1 MHSRPRVS
9 TVAFLPLAFALLL
22 ACTGSPSEKDDSRSQ
37 QLTYEGSS
45 TIADNILPAAVRAF
59 EDSTGIAFSN
69 VGRQGSGTGFRAVM
83 EGTADIGGM
92 SRELKRTESVQRPY
106 YRIIGYDAL
115 AIFVNER
122 SLITDLSKQEL
133 KDIFTGKTTNWKKLG
148 GPDAEIEVVTEF
160 LQGGRATIEEFQ
172 KKVMD
177 GLPFGETTE
186 IDLPA
191 DCVRYVARTPNSITH
206 AALAFQVPGVRAL
219 SVDGIQPS
227 PNNVQTEAYQ
237 PSRPLLLIS
246 KSMPRGAAKQ
256 FFDFVTSPEGQVIV
270 AEKFVS
276 VL

>member
-1 MHSRPRVS
+1 MRSRPHAI
-9 TVAFLPLAFALLL
+9 TLLLLPLTLVLLL
-22 ACTGSPSEKDDSRSQ
+22 ACTGSPSEKGSSRST

-45 TIADNILPAAVRAF
+45 TISDNILPAAVRAF
-59 EDSTGIAFSN
+59 EDSTGIAFAN
-69 VGRQGSGTGFRAVM
+69 VGRRGSGTGFKAVM

-92 SRELKRTESVQRPY
+92 SRELKSAESAQRPY

-115 AIFVNER
+115 AVFVNEK
-122 SLITDLSKQEL
+122 LPITNLSKQEL
-133 KDIFTGKTTNWKKLG
+133 KDIFTGKTTNWQELG
-148 GPDAEIEVVTEF
+148 GPDAKIEVVTEII
-160 LQGGRATIEEFQ
+160 QSDRATIEEFQ

-191 DCVRYVARTPNSITH
+191 DCVKYVATTPNSITH
-206 AALAFQVPGVRAL
+206 AALAFRVPGARAV

-227 PNNVQTEAYQ
+227 ADNVQSGAYQ
-237 PSRPLLLIS
+237 PSRPLLLVS
-246 KSMPRGAAKQ
+246 KTMPRGAAKQ
-256 FFDFVTSPEGQVIV
+256 FFEFMTSPEGQAIV